1 MTSDASKDDAQGEE
15 QALNFVIDALA
26 QRNTMLFRPI
36 GTSTEVDLAVRGG
49 DGQYLEVRVRSA
61 ARGTRTFELPRLR
74 DRPNL
79 FVVCVVWDGGEP
91 ATPSECWVL
100 PAHIFDRFA
109 DGAGNAPRTLDLDD
123 DEDEPLRERLAV
135 YKDRWPLITDFSKF
149 RSTLADPL
157 ALQVR
162 LAMG

>member
-91 ATPSECWVL
+91 ATPSDCWVL
-100 PAHIFDRFA
+100 PAHLFDRLP
-109 DGAGNAPRTLDLDD
+109 GRAGKATPPPHLARPGGKAHRALLPPH
-123 DEDEPLRERLAV
+123 PLRRPRPGSLGGRRD
-135 YKDRWPLITDFSKF
+135 Y
-149 RSTLADPL
+149 
-157 ALQVR
+157 
-162 LAMG
+162 

>member
-1 MTSDASKDDAQGEE
+1 MGFVVE
-15 QALNFVIDALA
+15 QLA
-26 QRNTMLFRPI
+26 KLDLMLFRPI
-36 GTSTEVDLAVRGG
+36 GTSMEVDLAVRGG
-49 DGQYLEVRVRSA
+49 DGRYVEVRVRSA
-61 ARGTRTFELPRLR
+61 ADGTRTFEVPRLR

-79 FVVCVVWDGGEP
+79 FVVCVVWDGGEPPTPGEP

-109 DGAGNAPRTLDLDD
+109 DGAGNAPRTLDLDA

-135 YKDRWPLITDFSKF
+135 YKDRWSLITDFSKF
-149 RSTLADPL
+149 RSTLGDPL